1 MRRIIFILIGFIV
14 ILLVAAL
21 GFWLFNNFSN
31 TNTTQNSLGNLPT
44 FPTINLGTGSLKG
57 VGDKNNV
64 VTGATNILS
73 NLTTTPLFGFWL
85 NKKEN
90 LIYGV
95 VKNGGVIK
103 FAEGKEEVVL
113 DDIYNGVSEIKP
125 SMNGINALIKNQK
138 EGEDPEFLIYLGA
151 TKSSFKMPKS
161 TEAADWSVKD
171 DNILMFLD
179 SEGLKT
185 IEFKPASPKTTKI
198 VDLTYLEGDLT
209 TTPDN
214 KILLRDRY
222 YPGLNTGWLVD
233 LKNKSVVL
241 VTLDNEDL
249 LNKCVATENG
259 EICAKNNTPLNKDI
273 YLMREVTANDVFYR
287 NNALLFAP
295 QEKTDA
301 INLIYTGSNFYYLN
315 RINGLAYQYN
325 LAS

>member
-1 MRRIIFILIGFIV
+1 MRRIIFILIGFVV

-31 TNTTQNSLGNLPT
+31 TDTPQNSLSNLPT

-57 VGDKNNV
+57 VGDKNNAAI
-64 VTGATNILS
+64 GAINILS

-103 FAEGKEEVVL
+103 LAEGKEELVL
-113 DDIYNGVSEIKP
+113 DDIYTGVSEIKP
-125 SMNGINALIKNQK
+125 SINGINALIKNQK
-138 EGEDPEFLIYLGA
+138 EGEDPEFLVA
-151 TKSSFKMPKS
+151 TKSSFKIPKS
-161 TEAADWSVKD
+161 MGAADWSIKD
-171 DNILMFLD
+171 DNILIFLD

-185 IEFKPASPKTTKI
+185 IEFAKIPKTTKI
-198 VDLTYLEGDLT
+198 IDLTYLEGDLT

-214 KILLRDRY
+214 KILLRDKY
-222 YPGLNTGWLVD
+222 YPGLNTGWLID
-233 LKNKSVVL
+233 LKNKSIVL
-241 VTLDNEDL
+241 VTLNNEEL
-249 LNKCVATENG
+249 LNRCVTTENG
-259 EICAKNNTPLNKDI
+259 EICAKNNTLLNKVD

-287 NNALLFAP
+287 NNALLFTP

>member
-1 MRRIIFILIGFIV
+1 
-14 ILLVAAL
+14 
-21 GFWLFNNFSN
+21 
-31 TNTTQNSLGNLPT
+31 
-44 FPTINLGTGSLKG
+44 
-57 VGDKNNV
+57 
-64 VTGATNILS
+64 
-73 NLTTTPLFGFWL
+73 
-85 NKKEN
+85 
-90 LIYGV
+90 
-95 VKNGGVIK
+95 
-103 FAEGKEEVVL
+103 
-113 DDIYNGVSEIKP
+113 
-125 SMNGINALIKNQK
+125 MNGINALIKNQK

>member
-113 DDIYNGVSEIKP
+113 DDI
-125 SMNGINALIKNQK
+125 
-138 EGEDPEFLIYLGA
+138 
-151 TKSSFKMPKS
+151 
-161 TEAADWSVKD
+161 
-171 DNILMFLD
+171 
-179 SEGLKT
+179 
-185 IEFKPASPKTTKI
+185 
-198 VDLTYLEGDLT
+198 
-209 TTPDN
+209 
-214 KILLRDRY
+214 
-222 YPGLNTGWLVD
+222 
-233 LKNKSVVL
+233 
-241 VTLDNEDL
+241 
-249 LNKCVATENG
+249 
-259 EICAKNNTPLNKDI
+259 
-273 YLMREVTANDVFYR
+273 
-287 NNALLFAP
+287 
-295 QEKTDA
+295 
-301 INLIYTGSNFYYLN
+301 
-315 RINGLAYQYN
+315 
-325 LAS
+325 